1 MTKEKLEKEAEEW
14 VNKNKPVQDDWED
27 SDIIQAIIDTSEPR
41 EKRIAELELKI
52 KHITKH
58 LEPQVMTALFEQ
70 VEEEVKQEQ
79 RIKKLE
85 EENTRAGT
93 DCISLVQDYEG
104 NVIDIHERIKQAV
117 LAGLKAGRPE
127 WHKVSEQIPTEEKE
141 YLVKLTDGTVDVM
154 MVALD
159 GDLEPYLLTP
169 KSDFYKDVEKWCEI
183 PPEE

>member
-1 MTKEKLEKEAEEW
+1 MTDEEMAEEY
-14 VNKNKPVQDDWED
+14 VVKNTGFNPK
-27 SDIIQAIIDTSEPR
+27 EPLG
-41 EKRIAELELKI
+41 KIAVR
-52 KHITKH
+52 T
-58 LEPQVMTALFEQ
+58 
-70 VEEEVKQEQ
+70 
-79 RIKKLE
+79 
-85 EENTRAGT
+85 
-93 DCISLVQDYEG
+93 Y
-104 NVIDIHERIKQAV
+104 

-159 GDLEPYLLTP
+159 GDLEPYLLTL

>member
-1 MTKEKLEKEAEEW
+1 MTDEEMAEEY
-14 VNKNKPVQDDWED
+14 VVKNTGFNPK
-27 SDIIQAIIDTSEPR
+27 EPLG
-41 EKRIAELELKI
+41 KIAVR
-52 KHITKH
+52 T
-58 LEPQVMTALFEQ
+58 
-70 VEEEVKQEQ
+70 
-79 RIKKLE
+79 
-85 EENTRAGT
+85 
-93 DCISLVQDYEG
+93 Y
-104 NVIDIHERIKQAV
+104 